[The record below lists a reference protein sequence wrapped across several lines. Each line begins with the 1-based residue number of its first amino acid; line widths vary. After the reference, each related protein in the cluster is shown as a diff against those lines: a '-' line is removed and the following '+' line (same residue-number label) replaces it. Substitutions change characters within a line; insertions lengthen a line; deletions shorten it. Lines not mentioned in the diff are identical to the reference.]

1 MYTII
6 GKIDNFDRKKSY
18 KGFERKSPV
27 VETKVNKCVVS
38 TTVRKK
44 KVLDPNLVIA
54 KKEFRAT
61 PNAKRKPKLV
71 ASTKLN

>member
-18 KGFERKSPV
+18 KGFEKQQPIAAQAV
-27 VETKVNKCVVS
+27 KVNKCVVN

-44 KVLDPNLVIA
+44 RSNTIPLKEA
-54 KKEFRAT
+54 KAVYKASLMT
-61 PNAKRKPKLV
+61 AK
-71 ASTKLN
+71 